1 MTVQISERQ
10 LARIESGRDQVARVR
25 VGRKDYVLL
34 SRSFYEQVRP
44 LLDYMTRQPAK
55 ASDARATAEWTEEKN
70 ARRVALVNKKYDQG
84 LTAAERKELK
94 QLQAEVDRFGDRAVP
109 ARNEVLELLLL
120 GAEIDESILTGA
132 DRRGREPDACA
143 APRIF
148 GTPWRRAPCRLP
160 WNSNEPERSRHP
172 YTRDPA

>member
-84 LTAAERKELK
+84 LTAAERKELE

-120 GAEIDESILTGA
+120 GLKQ
-132 DRRGREPDACA
+132 A
-143 APRIF
+143 AKARK
-148 GTPWRRAPCRLP
+148 R
-160 WNSNEPERSRHP
+160 
-172 YTRDPA
+172 

>member
-70 ARRVALVNKKYDQG
+70 ARRSEEHTSELQSPVHLVC
-84 LTAAERKELK
+84 R
-94 QLQAEVDRFGDRAVP
+94 
-109 ARNEVLELLLL
+109 LLL
-120 GAEIDESILTGA
+120 EKKKTK
-132 DRRGREPDACA
+132 
-143 APRIF
+143 APRRCR
-148 GTPWRRAPCRLP
+148 PRR
-160 WNSNEPERSRHP
+160 
-172 YTRDPA
+172 

>member
-1 MTVQISERQ
+1 MIYSPHDSANLRT
-10 LARIESGRDQVARVR
+10 ATGRDQVARIR

-44 LLDYMTRQPAK
+44 LLIDYMTRQPAK

-120 GAEIDESILTGA
+120 GLKQAA
-132 DRRGREPDACA
+132 KARRR
-143 APRIF
+143 
-148 GTPWRRAPCRLP
+148 
-160 WNSNEPERSRHP
+160 
-172 YTRDPA
+172 